1 MDYDLWTR
9 NNDSSDCQIYYMYT
23 FRRFSFCL
31 SGMHFEHL
39 TLTGCCIVEQVNCCA
54 QIEGVLETHQNV
66 TQELN
71 IQAYCV
77 NVWIY
82 RL

>member
-1 MDYDLWTR
+1 
-9 NNDSSDCQIYYMYT
+9 MYT
-23 FRRFSFCL
+23 FRHLSFCL

-39 TLTGCCIVEQVNCCA
+39 TLTGCCIVEQLIAVNRY
-54 QIEGVLETHQNV
+54 IEGILETHQNV